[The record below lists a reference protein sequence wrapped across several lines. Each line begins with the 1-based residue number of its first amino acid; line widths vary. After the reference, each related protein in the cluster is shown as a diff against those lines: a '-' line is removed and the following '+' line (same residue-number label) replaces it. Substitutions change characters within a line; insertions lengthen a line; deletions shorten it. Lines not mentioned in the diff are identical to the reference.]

1 MAEWITP
8 VFDRTL
14 SDVSFAISK
23 IAEWK
28 KTGETNIYALK
39 GCFNERDVN
48 RIEGNI
54 RYLRENLD
62 KLYYFSNVVT
72 RITWNI
78 GETLTMADVLRIIG
92 NTEDI
97 ISAYYQS
104 NDAPDLPETLL
115 NYEQVNSLEKN
126 LHLIKIILDNM
137 IASFRE
143 CNTFE
148 CGEE

>member
-14 SDVSFAISK
+14 SDVNLAISK

-28 KTGETNIYALK
+28 KTGETNTYALK

-62 KLYYFSNVVT
+62 KLYYFSNVITRVT
-72 RITWNI
+72 WSNRD
-78 GETLTMADVLRIIG
+78 TLNMSDVLRIIQ

-115 NYEQVNSLEKN
+115 NYEQVNALEKN
-126 LHLIKIILDNM
+126 LHLIKIILDDM
-137 IASFRE
+137 ISSFRE
-143 CNTFE
+143 CDTFE